1 MAERIVLHCDM
12 NGFYA
17 SVECLYH
24 PELCGQPVAVCGD
37 ADKRH
42 GIVLAKNEPAKQFGV
57 KTGDVVWQ
65 ARKKCPQLICLPAR
79 FDRYRRIS
87 SMANAIYNR
96 YTDRVEPFGI
106 DESWLELTGC
116 VPDFAAGIQTAQEI
130 RRTISQELGVTV
142 SVGVS
147 FNKVFAKLGSDLKK
161 PDAVSV
167 IDRAHF
173 RQILSDRP
181 CEELLYVGPATRR
194 RLNSIGVATLG
205 ELARCNPAV
214 LKSLLGKWGLVLH
227 AFANGQDDSTV
238 AAYGTSALCKG
249 IGNSTTM
256 AYDLTERESIKQ
268 VLYMLCESVSER
280 MRRQHIRGSTL
291 SLWLRQSN
299 LQGCTRHLSLS
310 EPIQSSRQMALA
322 ALLVLD
328 AHWHGEPLRSL
339 GVRMTN
345 LCYADTPQQMRFWPT
360 EDERDVQLDA
370 CVDALRARFGHA
382 CIHRALCLTR
392 PALYVNPIEENT
404 IHPMPFFRDA
414 LPVQTK

>member
-24 PELCGQPVAVCGD
+24 PELRDRPVAVCGD
-37 ADKRH
+37 VSKRH
-42 GIVLAKNEPAKQFGV
+42 GIVLAKNERAKRFDV
-57 KTGDVVWQ
+57 KTGETIWQ
-65 ARKKCPQLICLPAR
+65 ARRKCPQLICLPPH

-87 SMANAIYNR
+87 DMANAIYNR

-116 VPDFAAGIQTAQEI
+116 VPDFAAGVEVAQQI
-130 RRTISQELGVTV
+130 RRTISAELGVTV
-142 SVGVS
+142 SIGVS

-173 RQILSDRP
+173 RQLLSDHP
-181 CEELLYVGPATRR
+181 CEELLYVGSATKR
-194 RLNSIGVATLG
+194 RLNRIGVTTLG
-205 ELARCNPAV
+205 ELAQCNPAI
-214 LKSLLGKWGLVLH
+214 LKGLLGKWGLVLH
-227 AFANGQDDSTV
+227 AFANGQDRSPV
-238 AAYGTSALCKG
+238 AVYGTAPSCKG

-256 AYDLTERESIKQ
+256 AYDLTERESVKQ

-280 MRRQHIRGSTL
+280 MRRQHLRGSTL

-299 LQGCTRHLSLS
+299 LQSCTRQASLPT
-310 EPIQSSRQMALA
+310 PIQSSRQMAMA
-322 ALLVLD
+322 ALSILD
-328 AHWHGEPLRSL
+328 THWQGEPLRSL
-339 GVRMTN
+339 GVRMTE
-345 LCYADTPQQMRFWPT
+345 LCRDDAPQQMCLWPT
-360 EDERDVQLDA
+360 EDERDIQLDA
-370 CVDALRARFGHA
+370 CVDTLRARFGHA

-404 IHPMPFFRDA
+404 IHPVPFFRDA
-414 LPVQTK
+414 LPVRAK

>member
-1 MAERIVLHCDM
+1 MVQRIVLHCDM

-17 SVECLYH
+17 SVECLYR
-24 PELCGQPVAVCGD
+24 PELHNKPVAVCGD
-37 ADKRH
+37 VEKRH
-42 GIVLAKNEPAKQFGV
+42 GIILAKNEFAKQFGIRSGE
-57 KTGDVVWQ
+57 TVWQ
-65 ARKKCPQLICLPAR
+65 ARKKCPHLVCLPPR

-87 SMANAIYNR
+87 AMANAIYNR

-116 VPDFAAGIQTAQEI
+116 VPDFAAGVQTAQQI
-130 RRTISQELGVTV
+130 RKTIQQELGVTV

-167 IDRAHF
+167 IDRVHF
-173 RQILSDRP
+173 RQILYDHP

-194 RLNSIGVATLG
+194 RLNSIGVTTLG

-214 LKSLLGKWGLVLH
+214 LKSLLGKWGLALH
-227 AFANGQDDSTV
+227 AFANGHDDSKV
-238 AAYGTSALCKG
+238 SVYGTSPLCKG

-256 AYDLTERESIKQ
+256 AYDLTQREPIKQ

-291 SLWLRQSN
+291 SLWLRQAD
-299 LQGCTRHLSLS
+299 LLGYTRQISLPQ
-310 EPIQSSRQMALA
+310 PIQSSRQMAFA
-322 ALLVLD
+322 ALSVLD
-328 AHWHGEPLRSL
+328 AHWRGEPLRSL
-339 GVRMTN
+339 GIRMTD
-345 LCYADTPQQMRFWPT
+345 LCYADAPQQMCLWPS
-360 EDERDVQLDA
+360 EDEKDVQLDM

-392 PALYVNPIEENT
+392 PALYINPIDENT
-404 IHPMPFFRDA
+404 VHPVPFFRDA
-414 LPVQTK
+414 LRVQNP